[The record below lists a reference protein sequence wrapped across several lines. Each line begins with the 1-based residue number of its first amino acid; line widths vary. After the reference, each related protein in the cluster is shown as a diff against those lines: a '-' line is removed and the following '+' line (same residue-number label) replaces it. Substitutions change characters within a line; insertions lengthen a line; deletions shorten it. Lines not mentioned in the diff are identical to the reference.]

1 MKTENIF
8 YRSSNAY
15 RMVRHLTIVISLIIL
30 FSACAT
36 PPQKVQW
43 KQDAAQPLTCSK
55 GPDCEAKWT
64 RALLWVENNAK
75 SKIQI
80 ANETI
85 ITTDFP
91 TYSNN
96 AVISITKTEKDAGI
110 YAINFRASCSAIMG
124 CEPTILE
131 LKASFANYVM
141 KSIDA
146 PLAAGQAATKG
157 QKEKDVVTLKADLGI
172 VTVKTSRAAA
182 DKLGMKEPK
191 GTRIIYIGS
200 DSAAFDFGLHPD
212 DVILKFAEKTID
224 DAQDLDAALE
234 QTVPPKIVP
243 ITIWRAGAGEMVI
256 SVRFQKVP

>member
-1 MKTENIF
+1 MKTVNIF
-8 YRSSNAY
+8 YGASNTH
-15 RMVRHLTIVISLIIL
+15 RMIRYLTIVVCLIFL
-30 FSACAT
+30 LSACAT
-36 PPQKVQW
+36 STQKVQW
-43 KQDAAQPLTCSK
+43 KRDAEQPLTCSK

-64 RALLWVENNAK
+64 RALLWVQNNAK
-75 SKIQI
+75 SEIQI

-85 ITTDFP
+85 ITTGFP
-91 TYSNN
+91 LYNYN
-96 AVISITKTEKDAGI
+96 AVISITKTEKDAGT
-110 YAINFRASCSAIMG
+110 YMINFRASCSAIMG

-141 KSIDA
+141 KSIDTQPA
-146 PLAAGQAATKG
+146 DASSIPKM
-157 QKEKDVVTLKADLGI
+157 QKEKGIVLPKADLGV

-182 DKLGMKEPK
+182 EKLGMKEPK

-200 DSAAFDFGLHPD
+200 DSAAFDAGMHVD
-212 DVILKFAEKTID
+212 DVILKFAEKITD

-256 SVRFQKVP
+256 TVRFLK

>member
-1 MKTENIF
+1 M
-8 YRSSNAY
+8 
-15 RMVRHLTIVISLIIL
+15 SLIVL
-30 FSACAT
+30 LSACAT

-55 GPDCEAKWT
+55 GADCEEKWA
-64 RALLWVENNAK
+64 RALTWVENNAK
-75 SKIQI
+75 TKIQI

-91 TYSNN
+91 IYSNN
-96 AVISITKTEKDAGI
+96 AVISITKVEKDAGI

-131 LKASFANYVM
+131 LKASFVNHVM

-146 PLAAGQAATKG
+146 SPATTGQAAAKG
-157 QKEKDVVTLKADLGI
+157 QKETDVATPKADLGI

-182 DKLGMKEPK
+182 DKLDMKEPK

-200 DSAAFDFGLHPD
+200 DSAAFDFGLHLD

-243 ITIWRAGAGEMVI
+243 ITIWRAGTGEMVI

>member
-8 YRSSNAY
+8 YRASNTH
-15 RMVRHLTIVISLIIL
+15 RMIRYLTIVMCLIFL
-30 FSACAT
+30 LSACAT
-36 PPQKVQW
+36 STPQKVQW
-43 KQDAAQPLTCSK
+43 KRDAEQPLTCSK

-64 RALLWVENNAK
+64 RALLWVQNNAK
-75 SKIQI
+75 SEIQI

-85 ITTDFP
+85 ITTGFP
-91 TYSNN
+91 LYNNN
-96 AVISITKTEKDAGI
+96 AVISITKTEKDAGT
-110 YAINFRASCSAIMG
+110 YMINFRASCSAIMG

-141 KSIDA
+141 KSIDTQ
-146 PLAAGQAATKG
+146 PAGASSTSKT
-157 QKEKDVVTLKADLGI
+157 QKEKGIVIPKADLGV

-182 DKLGMKEPK
+182 EKLGMKEPK

-200 DSAAFDFGLHPD
+200 DSAAFDAGMHVD
-212 DVILKFAEKTID
+212 DVILKFAETIID

-243 ITIWRAGAGEMVI
+243 ITIWRAGAGEMVLT
-256 SVRFQKVP
+256 VRFLK